1 MQFKYLPSFVKRRG
15 RITKHQESNVK
26 QLSAYEVKDGEDFT
40 ALSKEFSKV
49 FIEIGFGDGENII
62 SMALNNPD
70 SLFIGSEVYLSGIG
84 SLIGKILEKDIQ
96 NIRIHNGDVRELLDC
111 IKIPLLDGILIIC
124 PDPWPKLKH
133 HKRRMLNND
142 FLHLMHRTIKDGGH
156 LFMSTDWENY
166 SESIEEA
173 INQNKGFLRLKN
185 SIYKEADLTKF
196 QQRAVKEGR
205 KIYPFPLQKIS

>member
-96 NIRIHNGDVRELLDC
+96 NIRIHNGDVRELLDG
-111 IKIPLLDGILIIC
+111 IKIPVLDGILIIC
-124 PDPWPKLKH
+124 PDPWPKARH
-133 HKRRMLNND
+133 HKRRLIKKE
-142 FLHLMHRTIKDGGH
+142 FLELVASKLKKKSSLYIA
-156 LFMSTDWENY
+156 TDWEDYAENIDEAVANTDKLLVSR
-166 SESIEEA
+166 SELFSNLPITRFQARA
-173 INQNKGFLRLKN
+173 I
-185 SIYKEADLTKF
+185 
-196 QQRAVKEGR
+196 KEGR
-205 KIYPFPLQKIS
+205 KIYKFNLYKP

>member
-96 NIRIHNGDVRELLDC
+96 NIRIHNGDVRELLDV
-111 IKIPLLDGILIIC
+111 IKIPALDGILIIC
-124 PDPWPKLKH
+124 PDPWPKARH
-133 HKRRMLNND
+133 HKRRLIKKE
-142 FLHLMHRTIKDGGH
+142 FLELVASKLKKKSSLYIA
-156 LFMSTDWENY
+156 TDWEDYAENIDEAVANTDKLLVSR
-166 SESIEEA
+166 SELFSNLPITRFQARA
-173 INQNKGFLRLKN
+173 I
-185 SIYKEADLTKF
+185 
-196 QQRAVKEGR
+196 KEGR
-205 KIYPFPLQKIS
+205 KIHKFNLYKP